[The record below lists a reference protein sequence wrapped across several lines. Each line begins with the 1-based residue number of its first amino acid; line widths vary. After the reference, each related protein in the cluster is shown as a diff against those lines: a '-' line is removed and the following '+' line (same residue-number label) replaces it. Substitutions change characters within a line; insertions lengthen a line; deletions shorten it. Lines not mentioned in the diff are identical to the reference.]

1 MTWINWANSA
11 DWNIYAN
18 VYIFLDNYFFKW
30 DKSFVKIVSVTNTT
44 KTIQVND
51 QNYTVY
57 SAGEELIIEVTDFVR
72 ASAIGMQQYIEI
84 NYLTFDYTI
93 NFFAINGAR
102 GNEFKP
108 KLPAEIPF
116 NTASANPFYVQFI
129 ENMETLR
136 RDNGYT
142 RAYYVVWNDSGG
154 VESWDWRD
162 EYVTYKA
169 ALWVKTSSTTFYTNF
184 INKSCWTDKILVE
197 WMSAQ
202 GQKKSWWF
210 LVDGVIY
217 GNDKTLNLQT
227 LENGYTTL
235 KNKRVSVRVKHLN
248 ADNTTQNYLS
258 DIAMSDEVY
267 VYENDSTAKLRV
279 RLADNAFE
287 VTQGKRDI
295 QLMINKYAY
304 DTI

>member
-1 MTWINWANSA
+1 MTWVNWATSA
-11 DWNIYAN
+11 DWEIYAN
-18 VYIFLDNYFFKW
+18 MYTSVEVYFFKW

-44 KTIQVND
+44 KTIQVNGE
-51 QNYTVY
+51 NYTVY

-72 ASAIGMQQYIEI
+72 ASAIGVQQNIQI
-84 NYLTFDYTI
+84 KYLTSYYSI
-93 NFFAINGAR
+93 NFFAIKGAR

-116 NTASANPFYVQFI
+116 YAASANPFYVQFI

-142 RAYYVVWNDSGG
+142 RAYTVVFNDSGG
-154 VESWDWRD
+154 VASWDWRD
-162 EYVTYKA
+162 EYSTYKA
-169 ALWVKTSSTTFYTNF
+169 ALWVKTSSTSFYTNF

-210 LVDGVIY
+210 QVDGVIY
-217 GNDKTLNLQT
+217 GSDKTLNLQT

-235 KNKRVSVRVKHLN
+235 KNKRVSVRVKHRN

-258 DIAMSDEVY
+258 DISMSDEVY
-267 VYENDSTAKLRV
+267 VYDGTTKIRV

-295 QLMINKYAY
+295 QLTINKYAY